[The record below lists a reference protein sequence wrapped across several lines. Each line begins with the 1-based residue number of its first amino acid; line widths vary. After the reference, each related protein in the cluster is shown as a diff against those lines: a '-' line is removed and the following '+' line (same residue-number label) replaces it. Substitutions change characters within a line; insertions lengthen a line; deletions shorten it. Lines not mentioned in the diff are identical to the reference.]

1 MIDEKHNSLLYRS
14 RFSSSTMP
22 RGRDEE
28 SLITVVQSHQELW
41 DPGHDKYKDALR
53 KENIWAAI
61 ADRLEITGKIFV

>member
-1 MIDEKHNSLLYRS
+1 
-14 RFSSSTMP
+14 MP

-41 DPGHDKYKDALR
+41 DPGHDKYKDAVR

-61 ADRLEITGKIFV
+61 ADSLETTGKI